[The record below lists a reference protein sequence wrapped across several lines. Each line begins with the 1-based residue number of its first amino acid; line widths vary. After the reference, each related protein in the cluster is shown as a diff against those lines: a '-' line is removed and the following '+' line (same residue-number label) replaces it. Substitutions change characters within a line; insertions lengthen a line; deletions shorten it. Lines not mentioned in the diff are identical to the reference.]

1 MRFFKG
7 FYKALDW
14 LCKIIIVIGLG
25 AIVVILGL
33 QMVIRVVAVPFMW
46 AEEVCR
52 YLFVTLAFIG
62 AGRAFSKG
70 GHLTVDIFFIK
81 FPKKLQ
87 LALLFLYYAVIIVFT
102 GYLFYSGIQLAKF
115 QWKMPMYTVPS
126 FMLGWVDL
134 CIPFGCGIAI
144 LYILRELYYM
154 IKKGTGYL
162 DTKGG
167 ALE

>member
-1 MRFFKG
+1 MKIFKS

-14 LCKIIIVIGLG
+14 LCKVIIVIGLG

-33 QMVIRVVAVPFMW
+33 QLVLRVIAVPFMW

-52 YLFVTLAFIG
+52 YIFVTLAFIG

-81 FPKKLQ
+81 FPKKVQ
-87 LALLFLYYAVIIVFT
+87 LALLFLYYVVIIAFT
-102 GYLFYSGIQLAKF
+102 GYLFYSGVQLVKF
-115 QWKMPMYTVPS
+115 QWNMPMYTVPW
-126 FMLGWVDL
+126 FKLGWVDL
-134 CIPFGCGIAI
+134 CIPFGCAIAI

-154 IKKGTGYL
+154 ITRGTSYF

-167 ALE
+167 ALG